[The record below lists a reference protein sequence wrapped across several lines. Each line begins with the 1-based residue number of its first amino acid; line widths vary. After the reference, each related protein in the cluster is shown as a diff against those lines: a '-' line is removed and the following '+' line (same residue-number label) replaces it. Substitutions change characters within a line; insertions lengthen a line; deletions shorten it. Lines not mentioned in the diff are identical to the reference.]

1 MAATLLH
8 LVDEHGQPVPSQVRL
23 AVEAAF
29 RWAEQEY
36 QRFDRAVLAE
46 MAEAL
51 AVAMCRRQ
59 DRIELP
65 RRYAVAAL
73 AGKLQEWYRAHP
85 AVEIMLDPDDLEQVM
100 QAEPVPTTSPDL
112 NVLFAEMKAQ
122 LSERDRQVLVLLE
135 QDLGPQEI
143 AKAFEISYFAAAKAI
158 QRARD
163 RMAAILS
170 ETGNQKGEDNGTMT
184 RPRAVGFKIW

>member
-8 LVDEHGQPVPSQVRL
+8 LVDEHGQPVPPQVRL
-23 AVEAAF
+23 AVEAAY
-29 RWAEQEY
+29 RWAEREY
-36 QRFDRAVLAE
+36 ERFDRAVLAE

-51 AVAMCRRQ
+51 ALGMCRRL

-85 AVEIMLDPDDLEQVM
+85 AVEVMLEPEDLEQVI
-100 QAEPVPTTSPDL
+100 QAEPVPATSPDL
-112 NVLFAEMKAQ
+112 NVLFAEIKAQ

-163 RMAAILS
+163 RMAVILS
-170 ETGNQKGEDNGTMT
+170 ETGNQKGEENGTMP

>member
-23 AVEAAF
+23 AVEAAY

-51 AVAMCRRQ
+51 AVAMCRHQ

-85 AVEIMLDPDDLEQVM
+85 AVEVMLEPEDLEQVI
-100 QAEPVPTTSPDL
+100 QAEPVPATSPDL
-112 NVLFAEMKAQ
+112 NVLFAEIKAQ

>member
-23 AVEAAF
+23 AVEAAY

>member
-23 AVEAAF
+23 AVEAAY
-29 RWAEQEY
+29 RWAEREY

-170 ETGNQKGEDNGTMT
+170 ETGNQKGEENRTMN